1 MGGGEAGD
9 GGWKEGVE
17 MELSEEDV
25 MKRLKEGW
33 YENGL
38 KNIHT
43 DIHTYIHTYIHT
55 HTYTHTQTPLRLHL
69 LEAHN
74 DMSALQTLL
83 RILQQGHKTAATV
96 VMGGVVCK
104 WWLGGGSHY
113 EGKIA

>member
-1 MGGGEAGD
+1 MVGRWRIGGWGGGKAGD

-43 DIHTYIHTYIHT
+43 DIHTYIHTHIHT
-55 HTYTHTQTPLRLHL
+55 HTYTHTHTNPSQ
-69 LEAHN
+69 
-74 DMSALQTLL
+74 
-83 RILQQGHKTAATV
+83 AA
-96 VMGGVVCK
+96 
-104 WWLGGGSHY
+104 SS
-113 EGKIA
+113 